1 MNEAEKLY
9 IGYSNKLRNVIER
22 FDIQIT
28 QLKCER
34 AALENYKRDKKS
46 YRNATCLFM
55 IFGAVL
61 LVLAVALFLYI
72 KIKINYLGTH
82 YIILIVCGP
91 IVIIYNFIFIRKF
104 LKARKDY
111 NSYMDIGALENP
123 KNGYINN
130 FYWKSQRYTKCIK
143 VLEERMNEYIDI
155 LEKLKMGVNIT
166 EAEIEKLDNMSG
178 QIYNIPELGYT
189 YHEI

>member
-28 QLKCER
+28 QLKSER
-34 AALENYKRDKKS
+34 AALDNYKRDKKS
-46 YRNATCLFM
+46 YRNATCIFM
-55 IFGAVL
+55 IFGDVL

-72 KIKINYLGTH
+72 RYEINYGGTH
-82 YIILIVCGP
+82 YIIFIVCGP

-123 KNGYINN
+123 KNGYVNN

-166 EAEIEKLDNMSG
+166 ETEIEKLDNMSN